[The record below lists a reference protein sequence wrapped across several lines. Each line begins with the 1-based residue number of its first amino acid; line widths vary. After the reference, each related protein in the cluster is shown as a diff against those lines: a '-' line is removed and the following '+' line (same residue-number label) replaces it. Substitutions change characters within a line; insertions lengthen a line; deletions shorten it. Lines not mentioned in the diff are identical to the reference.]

1 MPEIRFA
8 LGVKSAIDN
17 AFSLWIGQL
26 PKGRGQLLNARG
38 LVEVSRPISLKLYVD
53 DPLIMTVRVDEEF
66 VDFLRARG
74 DIPFE
79 EV

>member
-8 LGVKSAIDN
+8 LDLRSKIDN

-38 LVEVSRPISLKLYVD
+38 LVEVSRPISLKTYVD
-53 DPLIMTVRVDEEF
+53 DPLVRTVRVDEDF